1 MRRRRYVQAV
11 GALGIVG
18 AAGCLGGDD
27 SRPNTGAAENT
38 GTDASDAPGG
48 DERDIVLA
56 TATTAYDTGLLDVL
70 HEEFTARFDIRVKTL
85 VQGTGAALR
94 TAADGDADVVI
105 AHAREAE
112 DEFIRAGH
120 GINRRDLMHNDFL
133 VVGPESDPAGVGAV
147 GNDPLAAVHAIA
159 ESESLFLSRGDD
171 SGTHRREQSL
181 WEHSEADPSGRWYQA
196 TGDGMGDTL
205 RQASRRGA
213 YTLVDRGTFSV
224 FGDSI
229 SLVPFV
235 EGPLGGGPERLR
247 NDYGIIPTNPARHD
261 VNYPL
266 AMAYVGFMTG
276 RTGQELIRSFGESTL
291 FVPDALDEDPTF
303 DQYRPASDRS

>member
-1 MRRRRYVQAV
+1 M
-11 GALGIVG
+11 GALGLAGV
-18 AAGCLGGDD
+18 AGCLGGDEN
-27 SRPNTGAAENT
+27 RPTTGAAESAEADI
-38 GTDASDAPGG
+38 GEASGSD
-48 DERDIVLA
+48 DSDNSDIVLA
-56 TATTAYDTGLLDVL
+56 TATTAYDTGLLDAL
-70 HEEFTARFDIRVKTL
+70 HEEFTARFGIRVKTL

-112 DEFIRAGH
+112 DEFLRAGH

-133 VVGPESDPAGVGAV
+133 VVGPESDPAGVDSV
-147 GNDPLAAVHAIA
+147 GNDPLAAFQTIA

-181 WEHSEADPSGRWYQA
+181 WERSAATPSGRWYQA

-213 YTLVDRGTFSV
+213 YTLVDRGTFHV
-224 FGDSI
+224 YGDSI
-229 SLVPFV
+229 SLDSFV
-235 EGPLGGGPERLR
+235 EGPLGGGPELLR

-261 VNYPL
+261 VDYPS
-266 AMAYVGFMTG
+266 AMAYVGFLTG
-276 RTGQELIRSFGESTL
+276 RTGQKIIRTFGESTL
-291 FVPDALDEDPTF
+291 FVPDALDDDPAV
-303 DQYRPASDRS
+303 DQYGPASDRS